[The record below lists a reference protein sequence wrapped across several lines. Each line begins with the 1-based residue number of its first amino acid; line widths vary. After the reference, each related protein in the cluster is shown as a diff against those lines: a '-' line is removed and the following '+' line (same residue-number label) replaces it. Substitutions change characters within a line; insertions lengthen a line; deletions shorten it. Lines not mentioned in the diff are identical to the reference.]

1 MPKRTDPRVTARLDP
16 ELMEWVDEMAD
27 LLDMS
32 RAEFVREVLKEMAE
46 LPADD
51 PAKGYNATQGVLL
64 DRLLGGWPPAEAERE
79 SLSA

>member
-1 MPKRTDPRVTARLDP
+1 MAVRDPMVGARLKP
-16 ELMEWVDEMAD
+16 ETMAWLDEQCAALEMT
-27 LLDMS
+27 
-32 RAEFVREVLKEMAE
+32 RAEFVRAMLKELSE

>member
-16 ELMEWVDEMAD
+16 DLMAWVDDMAEI
-27 LLDMS
+27 LNLS
-32 RAEFVREVLKEMAE
+32 RAEFVRAMLKELSE

-51 PAKGYNATQGVLL
+51 PAKAYNAAQGVLL
-64 DRLLGGWPPAEAERE
+64 DRMSRDPERE